1 MEELEQIKEDILK
14 TTNFL
19 SEAYLDNYQKL
30 ENKFKENEK
39 RIIGQVVLAMQ
50 EGIDQ
55 VVQMQQAG
63 KKEKIKYISLS
74 ILLSSILT
82 QEYSIGIDFYD
93 KNFYLDEE
101 TVFTEIKID
110 LVKELINQY
119 VEKDIKNL
127 KIYQRQE
134 KSNYPENEYIE
145 IRKLQSMTYMLLYM
159 KCIIENIQKAV
170 KQLEIKNMQTEGTVD
185 ITYGLYLEKQE
196 KIYQWEV

>member
-1 MEELEQIKEDILK
+1 MEELEQIEEDILK

-55 VVQMQQAG
+55 AVQMQQAG

-134 KSNYPENEYIE
+134 KINYPENEYIE

-170 KQLEIKNMQTEGTVD
+170 KQLEIKNMQTEETVD
-185 ITYGLYLEKQE
+185 ITYGLY
-196 KIYQWEV
+196 QWEV

>member
-30 ENKFKENEK
+30 ENKFKEKEK

-55 VVQMQQAG
+55 AVQMQQAG

-134 KSNYPENEYIE
+134 KTNYTENGYIE

>member
-1 MEELEQIKEDILK
+1 MEELEQIEEDILK

-30 ENKFKENEK
+30 ENKFKEKEK

-55 VVQMQQAG
+55 AVQMQQAG

-134 KSNYPENEYIE
+134 KTNYPENEYIE

>member
-1 MEELEQIKEDILK
+1 MEEIAQIEEEILK

-19 SEAYLDNYQKL
+19 SKAYLDNYQKL

-39 RIIGQVVLAMQ
+39 EIIGQIGLSMQ

-55 VVQMQQAG
+55 AVQMQEAG

-134 KSNYPENEYIE
+134 KTNYPENEYIE

-159 KCIIENIQKAV
+159 KWTTENIQKAV
-170 KQLEIKNMQTEGTVD
+170 KQLAIKNMQTEETVD

-196 KIYQWEV
+196 NIYKWEM